1 MAVDFK
7 SLSKNDQG
15 ALIAGALTI
24 ILSFFTAYIS
34 VSFKGN
40 KVLGSMN
47 MSTGISA
54 WHSYAT
60 LGILLIVGATVLVA
74 VKAFANDQL
83 PANVPWNLVILAAAG
98 VGTLLLILRP
108 FTIGGGGFGASVGP
122 GWSGWI
128 LFVTAIVFTVFAF
141 LSFKESG
148 EKIPE
153 MKKADK

>member
-15 ALIAGALTI
+15 ALIAGGLTI
-24 ILSFFTAYIS
+24 IFSFFTAYVS

-40 KVLGSMN
+40 KVLSGMDI
-47 MSTGISA
+47 STGISA

-60 LGILLIVGATVLVA
+60 LGILLIVAATVLVA
-74 VKAFANDQL
+74 VKAFAKDQL
-83 PANVPWNLVILAAAG
+83 PATVPWNLVVLAAAAL
-98 VGTLLLILRP
+98 GTLLLILRP

-122 GWSGWI
+122 GWSAWI
-128 LFVTAIVFTVFAF
+128 VFVTAIAFTVFAF

-153 MKKADK
+153 IKKNAA